1 MTYKAQYKA
10 SVKKDLRRIDKK
22 EAKKIFDIIKSELA
36 DNPGKGK
43 MLTGEYSELYLYR
56 VGNYRIVYALLKES
70 ILILRI
76 GHRKSIY
83 I

>member
-1 MTYKAQYKA
+1 MTYKVQYKA

-22 EAKKIFDIIKSELA
+22 EAIKILDIIEFELA
-36 DNPGKGK
+36 DKPGNGI
-43 MLTGEYSELYLYR
+43 MLTGEYSGLYSFR

-76 GHRKSIY
+76 GHRKSVY
-83 I
+83 K

>member
-22 EAKKIFDIIKSELA
+22 EAKKILDIIESELA

-43 MLTGEYSELYLYR
+43 MLTGEYSGLYSYR